1 MRQRVQSTQ
10 RCKRIGKRIG
20 EGSGSRCVSDV
31 LYVALT
37 REHRQHQAAQ
47 AGRQRR
53 RAEER
58 RECYRCRLLIVGC
71 AKRPAEQLEAQ
82 SAQHECADR
91 RIESVAVPKDRRQL
105 HVAEP
110 KAAVAIRPTCSSRIS
125 LFECMMVCRF
135 GTAAMTCR
143 ASEQRNSTWI
153 TRSSELSQLLGG
165 GMLQQRNPM
174 ESHGVKLDAG
184 QAAQHRQ
191 RHRLLDCP
199 TANQLQQQWH
209 EAQQRMSSSDASTLL
224 DGQQRRMLPCHWMS
238 DIIDHLSIAHW

>member
-165 GMLQQRNPM
+165 GGAPVGQSDGVAWWNLMVDKLRNM
-174 ESHGVKLDAG
+174 DSDITSSSAI
-184 QAAQHRQ
+184 
-191 RHRLLDCP
+191 
-199 TANQLQQQWH
+199 QLQQQWH
-209 EAQQRMSSSDASTLL
+209 EAQQRMAGAPPAS
-224 DGQQRRMLPCHWMS
+224 P
-238 DIIDHLSIAHW
+238 I